1 MAANYHALP
10 EGPAMR
16 APATPANSSTFWRAA
31 VRGIAGPS
39 HEGEEDLALGCEC
52 ANPALQIEVW
62 RHEAAA
68 QPQIVTVPV
77 LQAVPA

>member
-1 MAANYHALP
+1 
-10 EGPAMR
+10 MR
-16 APATPANSSTFWRAA
+16 AFAASAQIFTAARGMHAADPAAA
-31 VRGIAGPS
+31 QGD
-39 HEGEEDLALGCEC
+39 EEDVALGCEC

>member
-1 MAANYHALP
+1 
-10 EGPAMR
+10 MR
-16 APATPANSSTFWRAA
+16 AFAASAQIFTAGRGMHAVDPPAE
-31 VRGIAGPS
+31 RGD
-39 HEGEEDLALGCEC
+39 EEDIALGCEC
-52 ANPALQIEVW
+52 ANPLLQIEVW

>member
-1 MAANYHALP
+1 MKLPASAAKF
-10 EGPAMR
+10 
-16 APATPANSSTFWRAA
+16 STFRRAA
-31 VRGIAGPS
+31 GGGLGQSPPAC
-39 HEGEEDLALGCEC
+39 EEDLALGCEC

>member
-1 MAANYHALP
+1 
-10 EGPAMR
+10 MR
-16 APATPANSSTFWRAA
+16 AFSASAHFFTSSRGAHAA
-31 VRGIAGPS
+31 GGAAACNDD
-39 HEGEEDLALGCEC
+39 EELALGCEC
-52 ANPALQIEVW
+52 ANPLLQIEVW

>member
-1 MAANYHALP
+1 
-10 EGPAMR
+10 MR
-16 APATPANSSTFWRAA
+16 AFAASAQIFTAARDVHAADPAAA
-31 VRGIAGPS
+31 RRD
-39 HEGEEDLALGCEC
+39 EEDIALGCEC

>member
-1 MAANYHALP
+1 
-10 EGPAMR
+10 MR
-16 APATPANSSTFWRAA
+16 AFSASAHFFTAHRGGGAGGGATLR
-31 VRGIAGPS
+31 
-39 HEGEEDLALGCEC
+39 EDDEDLALGCEC
-52 ANPALQIEVW
+52 ANPLLQIEVW